1 MKTLPTTLLL
11 LTLLVIPA
19 IQAYT
24 QTPTIVT
31 GKIYIDENRNQKF
44 DPGERTLPN
53 IWVTDGHSMRQSG
66 SDGSYSLTL
75 NPAARFVYIRIPAYF
90 DPSGSFWRPLPC
102 GPSADFGL
110 ISRPNQS
117 VNFIQTSDNEE
128 NIYREWMDELKSYI
142 QNNPL
147 GFVITT
153 GDICYEKGLRMHAIE
168 FTTEKLGV
176 RTHHSMG
183 NHDLLAYGDYGEKLF
198 EELFG
203 PCWYSFDMAHTH
215 FIVFPMLQGD
225 NPTGFKARE
234 IFDWIERDLQTL
246 TDGQKVVLISHD
258 LFLKE
263 ERGKP
268 MLIFRTDT
276 LDLSGYPI
284 DAYIH
289 GHRHNQKTHIL
300 PQANINIYGTAT
312 ANKGGRDHSP
322 GLYRLFTLQRDGSI
336 TSKTRYTMQNGR
348 LAAHFGNSAASIS
361 LTAVA
366 YHTPSDIVSVTWE
379 GHEPDDVN
387 HVIPLVKRSDWA
399 WSTPG
404 IYRPSSFGRSRI
416 VATTVDG
423 SRFSQP
429 VLYSERLAWSISL
442 GGMTTIY
449 PPLLAQ
455 GTLYIATHDHIMG
468 AGNQICAV
476 DPDLGHIL
484 WQVPLPNNVASSM
497 AYEDGRIF
505 ACDVCGRL
513 YAIDANS
520 GNLLWER
527 QMFSMIPNTFQQGV
541 VVNRGIVY
549 ICAGNTAIAL
559 RSSDGETLWN
569 SPLSPGTTNPSA
581 STVIYDD
588 ILLSGTHWSNRYALS
603 RENGQELWRQNSNG
617 LNNCEA
623 APTPYGGLLY
633 YPGFEYLVVVDPKN
647 GKVVQQRKMETGTLG
662 SASSPYVDNDIIVVG
677 SSDRGLYAFSR
688 DSLTQLWN
696 FRSHA
701 ALAYTVAYAKD
712 DQQSIEASP
721 IVVDQ
726 VVYVGAADGYFYAL
740 DAPTGTFL
748 WSFYAGAPLLSSPIY
763 HNGYIYQT
771 DMAGNLYKLNTHTP
785 LNQTLVQIH
794 MYH

>member
-1 MKTLPTTLLL
+1 MKTPLTILSLSLLL
-11 LTLLVIPA
+11 GIFTISVYA
-19 IQAYT
+19 QSK
-24 QTPTIVT
+24 TPVTVT
-31 GKIYIDENRNQKF
+31 GKIYIDKNLNQKF
-44 DPGERTLPN
+44 DSGEQCLPD
-53 IWVTDGHSMRQSG
+53 IWVTDGHSLCQSA
-66 SDGSYSLTL
+66 SDGSYSITL
-75 NPAARFVYIRIPAYF
+75 NPAARFVYIRIPAYY
-90 DPSGSFWRPLPC
+90 DPSGNFWHPLPC
-102 GPSADFGL
+102 GPTADFGL
-110 ISRPNQS
+110 IYRPDQPTQ
-117 VNFIQTSDNEE
+117 FIQTSDNEE

-142 QNNPL
+142 RNNPL

-153 GDICYEKGLRMHAIE
+153 GDICYEKGLRMHANE

-176 RTHHSMG
+176 RTHLSLG

-215 FIVFPMLQGD
+215 FVVFPMLQGD

-246 TDGQKVVLISHD
+246 PKGQKTVLIAHD

-263 ERGKP
+263 ESGKP
-268 MLIFRTDT
+268 MLIFRSDT

-300 PQANINIYGTAT
+300 PQSNIKIYGTGT
-312 ANKGGRDHSP
+312 ANKGARDHSP
-322 GLYRLFTLQRDGSI
+322 GLYRLFNLESDGSI
-336 TSKTRYTMQNGR
+336 TTETRYTMQNGR
-348 LAAHFGNSAASIS
+348 LSAHIGNSNASLW

-366 YHTPSDIVSVTWE
+366 YHTPSDIVSVVWE
-379 GHEPDDVN
+379 GQKSDGGN
-387 HVIPLVKRSDWA
+387 HTIPLVKRSDWA
-399 WSTPG
+399 WSSPTTQL
-404 IYRPSSFGRSRI
+404 PSSLGRSRI
-416 VATTVDG
+416 VATAKDG

-429 VLYSERLAWSISL
+429 ILYSERLAWSISL

-455 GTLYIATHDHIMG
+455 ETLFIATHDHIMG
-468 AGNQICAV
+468 AGNRICAV
-476 DPDLGHIL
+476 DPDSGDIL
-484 WQVPLPNNVASSM
+484 WSVPLSNNIASSM
-497 AYEDGRIF
+497 AYEAGRLF
-505 ACDVCGRL
+505 AVDVCGQL

-520 GNLLWER
+520 GKLLWER
-527 QMFSMIPNTFQQGV
+527 RMFSMIPNTFQQGV
-541 VVNRGIVY
+541 VVNQGIVY
-549 ICAGNTAIAL
+549 ICAGNTAAAL

-569 SPLSPGTTNPSA
+569 RNLSPGTTNTSA
-581 STVIYDD
+581 STIIYGD

-603 RENGQELWRQNSNG
+603 TEDGRELWRQNTYG
-617 LNNCEA
+617 INNCEA
-623 APTPYGGLLY
+623 APTPYDGLLY
-633 YPGFEYLVVVDPKN
+633 YPGFEYLTVVDPKD
-647 GKVVQQRKMETGTLG
+647 GSVVQKKTIGTGTLG
-662 SASSPYVDNDIIVVG
+662 SASSPYVDKDIIVAG

-721 IVVDQ
+721 IVVDK

-748 WSFYAGAPLLSSPIY
+748 WSFFAGAPLLSSPIY

-771 DMAGNLYKLNTHTP
+771 DMAGNLYKLIETI
-785 LNQTLVQIH
+785 Q
-794 MYH
+794 